1 MNLFDN
7 EPLTNLI
14 PLDGI
19 AIYYG
24 KIFDVEKS
32 NFYFNSLF
40 KQIEWKNDEAIIFGK
55 HIITARKVAWYGDKP
70 YEYHYSNGTKIA
82 QQWSEE
88 LLFLKKTVEYF
99 SGETFNSCLLNLYH
113 NGNEG
118 VGWHSDDEKT
128 LKKNGAIASL
138 SFGASRNFNFKH
150 KKNPHKA
157 SIYLENGSLLIMKG
171 ELQQNWLHCL
181 PKSTKIK
188 HPRISLTFRTIV

>member
-55 HIITARKVAWYGDKP
+55 LIITAGKVAWYGDKP
-70 YEYHYSNGTKIA
+70 YEYHYSNDTKIA
-82 QQWSEE
+82 KQWSEE
-88 LLFLKKTVEYF
+88 LKYLKETV
-99 SGETFNSCLLNLYH
+99 
-113 NGNEG
+113 
-118 VGWHSDDEKT
+118 
-128 LKKNGAIASL
+128 
-138 SFGASRNFNFKH
+138 
-150 KKNPHKA
+150 
-157 SIYLENGSLLIMKG
+157 
-171 ELQQNWLHCL
+171 
-181 PKSTKIK
+181 
-188 HPRISLTFRTIV
+188 

>member
-88 LLFLKKTVEYF
+88 LLFLKKTVENI

-171 ELQQNWLHCL
+171 EIQENWLHCL
-181 PKSTKIK
+181 PKK
-188 HPRISLTFRTIV
+188 HQN